1 MDKFI
6 GKINGVEYANREE
19 FYKALGALKPENVK
33 SVSLV
38 ESSSKESNCEA
49 NGEAKRPI
57 KSNEVATAPDK
68 SEAFDVLMDVLGSF
82 FKSLQNHNAPVK
94 KDTDK
99 NEYKTKAEQP
109 VEHQEKAQ
117 YSIDGLIERFCFK
130 ETTYEFTGGERD
142 ELELDKFDGLLTRKA
157 KEFSEIDWDNFDC
170 DDLTEIRE
178 EFAERYT
185 RAGRSNDSIVK
196 KQHELDEKLAKY
208 ERLIEAYKDL
218 DMPIDEAQAAYQNLQ
233 HEFDILDNKSNYYE
247 LLKHYYGELIKV
259 IDAQY

>member
-33 SVSLV
+33 SVSIV
-38 ESSSKESNCEA
+38 ESSSKESNDE
-49 NGEAKRPI
+49 EKTPI
-57 KSNEVATAPDK
+57 KSTAVETGYYK
-68 SEAFDVLMDVLGSF
+68 SEAFDVLMDVFGSF
-82 FKSLQNHNAPVK
+82 FKSLKNHNTPVK
-94 KDTDK
+94 KDEDK
-99 NEYKTKAEQP
+99 NEYKTKAEQH

-196 KQHELDEKLAKY
+196 KQHELDEKLSKY
-208 ERLIEAYKDL
+208 EKLIEAYKDL
-218 DMPIDEAQAAYQNLQ
+218 DMPIDEAQASYQNLQ